1 MSEEITE
8 TETTSEDQFFG
19 VKSRVKE
26 EVIDDSVE
34 IIDDTPE
41 EEKKPARQEA
51 AEAVDYDD
59 DVTEE
64 ELQSYSQKVQKR
76 INKLRAVNHADR
88 RKRGEAERT
97 LQEHERITKKQTM
110 KKN

>member
-41 EEKKPARQEA
+41 EERKPARQEA
-51 AEAVDYDD
+51 AEAADYDD

-76 INKLRAVNHADR
+76 INKLRAVNHADQ
-88 RKRGEAERT
+88 AS
-97 LQEHERITKKQTM
+97 
-110 KKN
+110 

>member
-41 EEKKPARQEA
+41 EERKPARQEA
-51 AEAVDYDD
+51 AE
-59 DVTEE
+59 T
-64 ELQSYSQKVQKR
+64 
-76 INKLRAVNHADR
+76 AD
-88 RKRGEAERT
+88 
-97 LQEHERITKKQTM
+97 
-110 KKN
+110 